1 MKPEDVAGMLTP
13 EQRAALE
20 RGETVELAVTAGP
33 GASLS
38 LEQRKELDLDLSP
51 ENLRLAN
58 ALPADRKE
66 TVRQRLLELVNAN
79 IKITNERV
87 RVACLATRPEWKA
100 RVRSWH
106 D

>member
-1 MKPEDVAGMLTP
+1 MKAEDVAGMLTP

-20 RGETVELAVTAGP
+20 RGETVEIAVTAGP
-33 GASLS
+33 GASLTA
-38 LEQRKELDLDLSP
+38 EQRSELDLELSP

-58 ALPADRKE
+58 ALPEDRKE
-66 TVRQRLLELVNAN
+66 TVRERLLELVNAN
-79 IKITNERV
+79 IKLTNDRV
-87 RVACLATRPEWKA
+87 RVACLATRSEWKA